1 MFFIVRFSYMGK
13 MSLLASL
20 LVSSFM
26 VQAQTAES
34 DAAVEQKTSEQQS
47 PVYHFPQWPQ
57 RKQAKKEIL
66 PPPPPGPYMST
77 ALSGKSIKAPSFSKQ
92 ATKRSMAFDSSDI
105 TMDTF
110 SPDIPWPKNLTA
122 PSPSRWMPD
131 NGYQYVQ
138 PRAMDNRRQAV
149 PTQVNPN
156 NYHPRSVP
164 SMNWSGM
171 RFNPNSTSNY
181 PGSGM
186 PTPDMGW
193 SNNRTRGGSAPM
205 NRMPSMGNSANQ
217 NQMRRPYQGNANTY
231 MPNRGPSRQAPRQG
245 GLQ

>member
-34 DAAVEQKTSEQQS
+34 GIVVEQKTSEQS
-47 PVYHFPQWPQ
+47 PVSPFPQWPQ
-57 RKQAKKEIL
+57 RKQAKKEML

-77 ALSGKSIKAPSFSKQ
+77 ALSGNSMKAPSFSKQ

-105 TMDTF
+105 SMDTF
-110 SPDIPWPKNLTA
+110 SPDIPWPKNLTT

-138 PRAMDNRRQAV
+138 PRAMDNRRQVV
-149 PTQVNPN
+149 PAQVNSN
-156 NYHPRSVP
+156 NYRPRSAP
-164 SMNWSGM
+164 PMNWSGM
-171 RFNPNSTSNY
+171 RFNPNSTNNY
-181 PGSGM
+181 PASGM
-186 PTPDMGW
+186 SMPDMGW
-193 SNNRTRGGSAPM
+193 SNNRARGGSAPT
-205 NRMPSMGNSANQ
+205 NRMPSMGNSVNQ

-231 MPNRGPSRQAPRQG
+231 MPNRDPSRQAPRQG
-245 GLQ
+245 GL